1 MGCWLSIY
9 WNETLERLVHYFTQL
24 TPVRKRNVKPSHEAN
39 RKDTASAND
48 QYWEKD
54 DVDEI
59 EGKISISMILRSKN
73 LIGFF
78 YVTSQ
83 SENCR

>member
-59 EGKISISMILRSKN
+59 EGKTHFHDFEIKKFNWVLLR
-73 LIGFF
+73 
-78 YVTSQ
+78 Y
-83 SENCR
+83 